1 MNEEKE
7 IDKESK
13 AYKIAAGKGVMNLP
27 NKLTI
32 SRIAMIPVF
41 VLFFYL
47 DFTAHYFVALAVF
60 AIACLTDLF
69 DGKIARKYNLVTN
82 LGKFL
87 DPIADKVLV
96 LSSLVIMLTVPD
108 IFVAY
113 LSD

>member
-47 DFTAHYFVALAVF
+47 DFTAHDF
-60 AIACLTDLF
+60 
-69 DGKIARKYNLVTN
+69 
-82 LGKFL
+82 
-87 DPIADKVLV
+87 
-96 LSSLVIMLTVPD
+96 
-108 IFVAY
+108 
-113 LSD
+113 